1 MVNKTDVIMNQI
13 KKGVVIPAVP
23 LAITRDRVFDEKRQR
38 VLMRY
43 YLDAGVGGVAVGMH
57 FTQFE
62 IRSPGIDLFEPVL
75 RTCSEV
81 VDRYSEETGRPV
93 ARLAGICGLTKQA
106 IKEAETARELGY
118 DFGVVSMTAFRGA
131 LAQEMIYHMRELS
144 RVIPLFGFYLLTG
157 VGGIV
162 LPYDFW
168 RRLVRLDNVVGI
180 KIAPFNRYQTLD
192 VVRAVAEAG
201 KENDIVLYTG
211 NDDSIIHD
219 LVTPFRYKV
228 GDSYKTV
235 RIKGGLLG
243 HWAFWT
249 KKAVELLEEIHGIVN
264 GNDNTV
270 PAGMLTRAAQLTD
283 VNSAVFD
290 ASHVFAGSIP
300 GVHEILRRQGI
311 FEGTWTLKPEE
322 VLSPGQLE
330 EIDRVC
336 ESYPHLNDDRFVEEN
351 IDKWLKAD

>member
-1 MVNKTDVIMNQI
+1 MKNKSEIILNQI
-13 KKGVVIPAVP
+13 NKGVVIPAVP
-23 LAITRDRVFDEKRQR
+23 LALTKERAFNEKRQR
-38 VLMRY
+38 VLIRY
-43 YLDAGVGGVAVGMH
+43 YLEAGVGGIAVGMH

-62 IRSPGIDLFEPVL
+62 IRLPSIDLFEPVL

-81 VDRYSEETGRPV
+81 VDQYSEETVRPV
-93 ARLAGICGLTKQA
+93 AKLAGICGLTKQA
-106 IKEAETARELGY
+106 LKEAELARKLGY
-118 DFGVVSMTAFRGA
+118 DFGVVSMTAFKGA
-131 LAQEMIYHMRELS
+131 STQELIYHMRELS
-144 RVIPLFGFYLLTG
+144 RIIPLFGFYLLTG

-168 RRLVRLDNVVGI
+168 RQLVDLDNIIGI

-211 NDDSIIHD
+211 NDESIVHD
-219 LVTPFRYKV
+219 LITPFRYKV

-249 KKAVELLEEIHGIVN
+249 KKAVELLDEIHGIVN
-264 GNDNTV
+264 NDEKTIT
-270 PAGMLTRAAQLTD
+270 AELITRAAQLTD

-290 ASHVFAGSIP
+290 AAHTFSGSIP
-300 GVHEILRRQGI
+300 GLNEILRKQNI
-311 FEGTWTLKPEE
+311 FEGIWTLKPDEI
-322 VLSPGQLE
+322 LSPGQRE
-330 EIDRVC
+330 EIDRVY
-336 ESYPHLNDDRFVEEN
+336 ESYPHLNDDQFVKEN
-351 IDKWLKAD
+351 IDKWLKTY